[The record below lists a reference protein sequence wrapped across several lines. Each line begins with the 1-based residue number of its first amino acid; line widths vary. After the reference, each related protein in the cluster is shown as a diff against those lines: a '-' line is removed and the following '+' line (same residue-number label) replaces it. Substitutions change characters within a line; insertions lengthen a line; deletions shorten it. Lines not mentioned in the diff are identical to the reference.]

1 MSTFSARL
9 ISLRKERE
17 LSQEALGKIIQKK
30 RSTVSGYESEG
41 KEPDIET
48 LCLLAKYFGVSTD
61 YLLGYSDKR
70 LNVDTV
76 FFSDSVRFQKHYEA
90 LSPELRPVVAK
101 CFDAYY
107 RLLNRDVQLSRP
119 ERLLVYQEL
128 FGELSRLR
136 AEISRAIELSG
147 GSISEPVALSELMAL
162 QSELKNSVS
171 ALLDKLMQADI
182 EVAFNV
188 STSGKGEAVSAG

>member
-17 LSQEALGKIIQKK
+17 LSQEALGKVIQKK
-30 RSTVSGYESEG
+30 RSTISGYESEG

-48 LCLLAKYFGVSTD
+48 ICLLAKFFGVSTD
-61 YLLGYSDKR
+61 YLLGYSEKR

-90 LSPELRPVVAK
+90 LSPELRPTLAK

-119 ERLLVYQEL
+119 ERLEVYQEL
-128 FGELSRLR
+128 FEELSRLR
-136 AEISRAIELSG
+136 AEISRKIELSG
-147 GSISEPVALSELMAL
+147 GTISDPVVLSDLMAL
-162 QSELKNSVS
+162 QSELKNSVA
-171 ALLDKLMQADI
+171 ALLDKLMQADM
-182 EVAFNV
+182 EVAFGV
-188 STSGKGEAVSAG
+188 KEKGAVVSAG